1 MPWVL
6 SWVRL
11 VLVLVT
17 TSASVSLAAGFYFG
31 DNGAKAMVQGG
42 AFTAQADDVSAMQH
56 NPAGLTQLRGLHLL
70 ADSNFMNNEVSFWR
84 QDQGWNPD
92 APSRLMEK
100 VSRTGSNF
108 LPSGTVFASPMFG
121 AGFGFSLAGRSAAV
135 AVGLFVPPAVGK
147 NEYPS
152 PDYSQEN
159 GNYVRNPKRYSP
171 NRYMLVK
178 QDIFIGFP
186 TLSLAYELHPRV
198 QLGVSLQLVLSQFE
212 FNQSVYSG
220 LVDPTR
226 STEEDPAFDSQVS
239 ASLSGRLGFTGI
251 AGVMVRPTDSLSFGA
266 SVRPPIP
273 IRARGTLSFELGEVA
288 RALNTQVLGDQGELT
303 FTMPLEVRLGAR
315 FSPSSLWGVNA
326 DFVYNGWN
334 SLDALVLT
342 PIDVNLRVGTGN
354 PQPVAPFRV
363 SKNWVAT
370 FSARVGGSVRPWKWT
385 TFSAGAWY
393 ETSAQPA
400 QYFAL
405 DFPHPHRV
413 FLTAGVTGHV
423 GPIDVIAGIVFTP
436 RLTVNITDSN
446 QRQGQTTAGLM
457 GSVIGNGQYEVGGF
471 IVTVGLRAHFE
482 LAERA
487 REVAAGE
494 RRPNT

>member
-1 MPWVL
+1 
-6 SWVRL
+6 
-11 VLVLVT
+11 
-17 TSASVSLAAGFYFG
+17 
-31 DNGAKAMVQGG
+31 
-42 AFTAQADDVSAMQH
+42 
-56 NPAGLTQLRGLHLL
+56 
-70 ADSNFMNNEVSFWR
+70 
-84 QDQGWNPD
+84 
-92 APSRLMEK
+92 
-100 VSRTGSNF
+100 
-108 LPSGTVFASPMFG
+108 
-121 AGFGFSLAGRSAAV
+121 
-135 AVGLFVPPAVGK
+135 
-147 NEYPS
+147 
-152 PDYSQEN
+152 
-159 GNYVRNPKRYSP
+159 
-171 NRYMLVK
+171 
-178 QDIFIGFP
+178 
-186 TLSLAYELHPRV
+186 
-198 QLGVSLQLVLSQFE
+198 
-212 FNQSVYSG
+212 VYSG